1 MKFDYSYRAF
11 LISCLLVGNL
21 ILLLLSIT
29 LKGGT
34 PPIEEFTSVEYVEEL
49 PLEELTV
56 NTSEKFKIE
65 TNRAY
70 NEAEKFI
77 SEQENTRN
85 EALANSEAKSD
96 ESETS
101 EENSISNEMA
111 FNDAKDKLNRV
122 KEKLSN
128 DTKKSNTRADSSAV
142 NRKTTISYYLV
153 GRTALKLRN
162 PVYTCDQGGKIVINI
177 VVNTLGKVVK
187 TVYNKTAST
196 STNGC
201 LIDSALN
208 YANLAKFTTSASKVK
223 QLGSISYAFPGQ
235 Y

>member
-1 MKFDYSYRAF
+1 VKFDYSYRAF
-11 LISCLLVGNL
+11 LISCLLVGIL
-21 ILLLLSIT
+21 ILLLLSFR

-34 PPIEEFTSVEYVEEL
+34 PPIEEFTPIDYIEEL

-56 NTSEKFKIE
+56 NTSEKVKIE

-77 SEQENTRN
+77 SKQENTRN
-85 EALANSEAKSD
+85 EALANSETKNN
-96 ESETS
+96 ETETS
-101 EENSISNEMA
+101 EENSFSDDIA
-111 FNDAKDKLNRV
+111 INDAKDKLNRV

-128 DTKKSNTRADSSAV
+128 DAKKRNLQANSSSV
-142 NRKTTISYYLV
+142 NRKTTISYHLV
-153 GRTALKLRN
+153 GRTALQLRN

-177 VVNTLGKVVK
+177 EVNALGKVVK

-196 STNGC
+196 TTNGC
-201 LIDSALN
+201 LIDSALK
-208 YANLAKFTTSASKVK
+208 YANLAKFTTNASNVK